1 MSTDLITILFGVFA
15 LVTCGWLVF
24 LTLKYRAILKK
35 AEMLFSTEKQ
45 GNVSKVI
52 EEYLANVKS
61 VEDHCFDLDKETKRI
76 RKMAEA
82 GLQRVGYI
90 RYNPFGNV
98 GGDQSFSLCL
108 MDKNESGF
116 VITSIHSR
124 EGTRVY
130 FKPLDKAKSDY
141 NLSEEEKK
149 AIEIAQKSNK

>member
-1 MSTDLITILFGVFA
+1 MSTDLLLIIFIVFA
-15 LVTCGWLVF
+15 LVTCGWLIF
-24 LTLKYRAILKK
+24 LTRKYQAILKK
-35 AEMLFSTEKQ
+35 AKQLFSSKKEGNLSAVLEK
-45 GNVSKVI
+45 
-52 EEYLANVKS
+52 YLTDVKT
-61 VEDHCFDLDKETKRI
+61 VEDHCFELDKEAKLI

-90 RYNPFGNV
+90 RYNPFGHV

-108 MDKNESGF
+108 LDNNENGF

-149 AIEIAQKSNK
+149 AIEMAREK